1 MGSEEFYEIQAKIQ
15 IVRACLESCIV
26 ETNNIN
32 ELKDLKSY
40 LEIALDE
47 VRDLERR
54 Y

>member
-1 MGSEEFYEIQAKIQ
+1 MGSEEFYEIQAIIQ
-15 IVRACLESCIV
+15 IVKASLESSVAEI
-26 ETNNIN
+26 NNIN